1 MFRGSAA
8 PPTQKGKAS
17 ALLDFSPFF
26 GVLYIY
32 IYMTTLFNKKLS

>member
-32 IYMTTLFNKKLS
+32 MTTLFNKKLS